1 MKTNDASYVKGR
13 AILDVQ
19 FRKALIANPRLI
31 AANYDVSLEEVESI
45 LTLFDEETLSS
56 YRELAQ
62 QRLEESAE
70 YQKAL

>member
-1 MKTNDASYVKGR
+1 MKTDAGYVKGK

-31 AANYDVSLEEVESI
+31 VANYDISLEEVESI
-45 LTLFDEETLSS
+45 LALFDEETLSS